1 MKNITLLS
9 ASLIFILVS
18 CNQQVMYEPVNLE
31 EVKKGVNDFVEVE
44 LTADLSHLSENQ
56 KKMLSVLIDASDM
69 MNDMFWFEA
78 YGEKEKLLSGI
89 QNPVVKEYVQ
99 INYGPW
105 ERLDGNEPFLQ
116 NVGPKPAGA
125 NFYPEDMT
133 REEFNQ
139 WDNEDKNSLYT
150 FIRRDD
156 HGHLMN
162 IWYHDMFKTQTQQVA
177 DYLRQA
183 AALADNEEFKKYLEL
198 RATALLND
206 DYFESDMAWMDI
218 RHNDVDLVIGPI
230 ENYEDQLFGIK
241 TAHEAYVLLK
251 DQEWSKRL
259 QHYSTLLPELQN
271 RLPVPEKYKQETPGT
286 DSDLG
291 AYEAIYY
298 AGDCNAGSKTI
309 AINLPND
316 EEVQLRKGS
325 RRLQLKNTM
334 KAKFDSILIPISR
347 VLIDPAQQQHVTF
360 GAFFENT
367 MFHEVAHG
375 LGIKE
380 TVNNKGP
387 VRSAM
392 KDKATTI
399 EEGKAD
405 ILGLFMV
412 TELVDMGELEANL
425 MDNYVTFMAGIF
437 RSIRFGASSSHGRAN
452 LIRYNYFKEKGA
464 FTRNEDGTFTVDFDK
479 MQGAMNSLSERIL
492 IMQGDGDYEAAS
504 QLLEEKGI
512 IDEDLQEA
520 LEAVNNKNIPVDIVF
535 KQGKEVLGLDM

>member
-271 RLPVPEKYKQETPGT
+271 RLPVPERYKQETPGT

>member
-479 MQGAMNSLSERIL
+479 MQEAMNSLSERIL
-492 IMQGDGDYEAAS
+492 LMQGDGDYEAAS

-520 LEAVNNKNIPVDIVF
+520 LEAVNNKNIPVDIIF

>member
-1 MKNITLLS
+1 
-9 ASLIFILVS
+9 
-18 CNQQVMYEPVNLE
+18 MYEPVNLE

-271 RLPVPEKYKQETPGT
+271 RLPVPERYKQETPGT